1 MNLFSLISIIFL
13 LNVVK
18 NEKESVPPN
27 YIINLSSNW
36 TLSNKNFNITINNLE
51 LPISVTTAL
60 RRENLIPDPL
70 YRYNDVYLRWI
81 VQDDNWIFSNN
92 FKIENFD
99 SLNDSTTINLIFDTI
114 DTIASVYLNEKFILA
129 GNNQF
134 LKYHAKGL
142 NSKLN
147 TDVNTLVVKFA
158 SPINQAKMLASTY
171 PYYVPNN
178 CTPDVQHGECH
189 VNFLR
194 KEQCSFSWDWGKN
207 IIIVMLILNLFIHII
222 INRSSFCSHL
232 FRQCQSEYNKSI

>member
-1 MNLFSLISIIFL
+1 MVRILLYKKIENMNFSSLLFIVVFL
-13 LNVVK
+13 VNVVK
-18 NEKESVPPN
+18 NDNVPPN
-27 YIINLSSNW
+27 YLINLNSNW
-36 TLSNKNFNITINNLE
+36 TLSNKNFNITINNLK

-60 RRENLIPDPL
+60 RKENLIPDPL

-81 VQDDNWIFSNN
+81 VQDDNWIFTNN
-92 FKIENFD
+92 FIIENFAN
-99 SLNDSTTINLIFDTI
+99 LNDSTTINIIFDTI

-134 LKYHAKGL
+134 LKYYAKGL

-147 TDVNTLVVKFA
+147 ADLNTLVVRFA
-158 SPINQAKMLASTY
+158 SPINQAKLLASTY

-194 KEQCSFSWDWGKN
+194 KEQCSFSWDWGK
-207 IIIVMLILNLFIHII
+207 
-222 INRSSFCSHL
+222 R
-232 FRQCQSEYNKSI
+232 